1 MRNQS
6 WNTKVGPICW
16 SKMNNLYFCHVWFCL
31 TWVLP
36 WLTICTPLYFCHV
49 LFWLSFD
56 MIISR
61 WSYFCL
67 CSLTV
72 ENWEGTKN
80 VGRRNPTGDITIIL
94 TITIFFIITTF
105 FIFFNITRVLKSS
118 MKVSANILTIKLT
131 MGLTIAHR
139 VTDNQIVQRHHGPRR
154 KGQVIHGPWL
164 RLLIVLQFKYKLY
177 YFTNTG
183 SNSSFN

>member
-1 MRNQS
+1 M
-6 WNTKVGPICW
+6 
-16 SKMNNLYFCHVWFCL
+16 FCFG
-31 TWVLP
+31 WVL
-36 WLTICTPLYFCHV
+36 T
-49 LFWLSFD
+49 FWHD
-56 MIISR
+56 NQR
-61 WSYFCL
+61 WSYFRL

-72 ENWEGTKN
+72 ENWEGAKN
-80 VGRRNPTGDITIIL
+80 EGRRNPTGDITIIL
-94 TITIFFIITTF
+94 TITIFIIITISFTISFTIINITIILTITIFFTITTF
-105 FIFFNITRVLKSS
+105 FITTTFFIFINITRVLKSS

-164 RLLIVLQFKYKLY
+164 RLLIVLRYKYKLY